1 MTLEQLHSI
10 CGDHIFGPQVKNAI
24 LRAQDNVMQLDI
36 ASLFCFSK
44 WGKMCVIESNV
55 LFVFF
60 FCFEDLHGLG
70 ESLLG
75 KSEIETSY
83 PRPTERCHGRL
94 HLGRRHRS
102 RQ

>member
-1 MTLEQLHSI
+1 
-10 CGDHIFGPQVKNAI
+10 
-24 LRAQDNVMQLDI
+24 
-36 ASLFCFSK
+36 
-44 WGKMCVIESNV
+44 MCVIESNV